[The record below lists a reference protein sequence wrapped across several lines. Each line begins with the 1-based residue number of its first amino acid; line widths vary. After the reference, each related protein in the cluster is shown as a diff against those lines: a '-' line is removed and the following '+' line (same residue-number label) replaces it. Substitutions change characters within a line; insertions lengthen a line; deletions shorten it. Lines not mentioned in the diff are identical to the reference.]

1 MDFNVGDR
9 IHVTIYQEEEV
20 DFYATLSFMGLGN
33 FMMNNCSDKKFEDKW
48 ISMPDN
54 VYFGIDECYYYT
66 LAIEDDEKEDAK
78 PTKEQLLAFAK
89 DNNIESDPVIDDASA
104 ARHFRRQLDQYKT
117 AHDKLTAG
125 LKEAVAESIK
135 YKRERD
141 SLITDIKQQRE
152 LLKDFSRFIHRKV
165 EACPGKKE
173 YMDFRDRLN
182 ELGIGERE

>member
-1 MDFNVGDR
+1 MP
-9 IHVTIYQEEEV
+9 TIKYTQEDIEKLV
-20 DFYATLSFMGLGN
+20 D
-33 FMMNNCSDKKFEDKW
+33 E
-48 ISMPDN
+48 
-54 VYFGIDECYYYT
+54 
-66 LAIEDDEKEDAK
+66 
-78 PTKEQLLAFAK
+78 
-89 DNNIESDPVIDDASA
+89 
-104 ARHFRRQLDQYKT
+104 LDQYKT

-141 SLITDIKQQRE
+141 ELITDIKKQRE

-182 ELGIGERE
+182 ELGIRERE